1 MPITV
6 RITSNFGNRAIYPV
20 CGTAKKFAD
29 MLGTKT
35 LTDRAIEQIKGLG
48 YEVRV
53 QQQTL

>member
-1 MPITV
+1 MTITV